1 MVSQWKEA
9 GFAAGITVTTYNMM
23 ATSGNRS
30 YETESILDLLLRT
43 EWGLVILDEVH
54 VTPADSASHFLFVCL
69 CICFSN

>member
-1 MVSQWKEA
+1 
-9 GFAAGITVTTYNMM
+9 M

-54 VTPADSASHFLFVCL
+54 VTPADSACHFLFVCL
-69 CICFSN
+69 CVCFSN